1 MTTLQTASTTF
12 PIYLWGTP
20 LCLYHAPAL
29 EQDFFTICQEN
40 IRSYD
45 YFEEILDFWKKIF
58 VFSLEE
64 LGAVCSK
71 ALRHP
76 LLDNNRVK
84 RTCCLVM
91 ISTSLCN
98 ISLFSGCWN
107 INDCQAGVLPG
118 DDAFFFK
125 SNVKICGCHHH
136 ADGDNPH
143 YQRPE
148 EAQVLSSLRP
158 SCRRWG
164 WDRCAV
170 PSRPWTAIIIFVI
183 IIIVIILT

>member
-1 MTTLQTASTTF
+1 MMTTLPAASTTF

-64 LGAVCSK
+64 LGTVCSK

-91 ISTSLCN
+91 IRTPLCYM
-98 ISLFSGCWN
+98 SLFSGLIYRWCCN
-107 INDCQAGVLPG
+107 FSQEQCEDLRITIMLIA
-118 DDAFFFK
+118 
-125 SNVKICGCHHH
+125 H
-136 ADGDNPH
+136 GDNH
-143 YQRPE
+143 HCQRPE
-148 EAQVLSSLRP
+148 EDQVLSSLRP

-164 WDRCAV
+164 SDRCAV
-170 PSRPWTAIIIFVI
+170 PSRPWTAIIIIVI
-183 IIIVIILT
+183 IIIVIIIT